1 MTLPGPAGL
10 RMILCKPGTVQQLC
24 STSRA
29 YPGLLQGLLLVSK
42 SIEVLA
48 DYQISQYLNYLVN
61 VHLCIKVTST
71 EVHQYHALLIN
82 CGCP

>member
-1 MTLPGPAGL
+1 MTLPGRPGL

-24 STSRA
+24 STSRT
-29 YPGLLQGLLLVSK
+29 YPGLIQGLLLVSK
-42 SIEVLA
+42 SIEVLV

-61 VHLCIKVTST
+61 AHLCTKMMST